1 MMEGLCGTEGE
12 YSSVNMKEGDNVEA
26 KDTMDELND
35 AGCHLA
41 AGSGRLPGPF
51 GDGEC
56 GE

>member
-56 GE
+56 GQ